1 MEEILGQIP
10 VLTKLSFGSE
20 RLSLFLTDSRIIVA
34 HVGKR
39 GAAGVVSTSI
49 LGKLS
54 GAIEDVFKSGRE
66 SVGKRRMKSMGV
78 KEILKANKDNF
89 SIKFDEIVDIK
100 IIQGDHLTG
109 LTVLTRSDK
118 LEFSTILKFDAV
130 KNLLTPHLEGKI
142 TSIGPS

>member
-10 VLTKLSFGSE
+10 VVTKLSFGSE
-20 RLSLFLTDSRIIVA
+20 RLSLFLTDSRMIVA

-49 LGKLS
+49 LGKVS

-78 KEILKANKDNF
+78 KEILAADKDNF
-89 SIKFDEIVDIK
+89 SIRFDEIVDIK

-109 LTVLTRSDK
+109 LTVLTRNDK
-118 LEFSTILKFDAV
+118 LEFSTSLRFDAV
-130 KNLLTPHLEGKI
+130 INLLAPQLQGKI
-142 TSIGPS
+142 TPIGPN